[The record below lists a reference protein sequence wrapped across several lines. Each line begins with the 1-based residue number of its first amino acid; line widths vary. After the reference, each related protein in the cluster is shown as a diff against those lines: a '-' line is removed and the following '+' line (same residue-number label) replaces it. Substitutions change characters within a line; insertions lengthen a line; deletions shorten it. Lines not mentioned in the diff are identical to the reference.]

1 MRIEEL
7 NLNMRTM
14 CVLKLAGMTDTEGL
28 RILSDEELLK
38 IPYMNRACVKELR
51 NGMYCTDCRKSIYH
65 ECTCEENELNL
76 GAYDPMEHGG
86 CSCDRKEP
94 VD

>member
-1 MRIEEL
+1 MQVDEL
-7 NLNMRTM
+7 NINLLTL
-14 CVLKLAGMTDTEGL
+14 CVLKLAGMTDTEQL
-28 RILSDEELLK
+28 KKMSDKDLLAV
-38 IPYMNRACVKELR
+38 PYMNKSCVKMIR
-51 NGMYCTDCRKSIYH
+51 NSLYCTDCRKSIYH